1 LGEEMASRDEPALE
15 RLQAELNEL
24 MAHLGAGATEPGWRG

>member
-1 LGEEMASRDEPALE
+1 LE

-24 MAHLGAGATEPGWRG
+24 MAHLGAGTTEPSWRG